1 MSITTDHLA
10 DVPHPA
16 RAIYFAEWDAGVSD
30 PSRYYRGSTRVI
42 DRVEDPHG
50 DDIRVETTARSL

>member
-30 PSRYYRGSTRVI
+30 PKPLLPRLN
-42 DRVEDPHG
+42 
-50 DDIRVETTARSL
+50 ARH